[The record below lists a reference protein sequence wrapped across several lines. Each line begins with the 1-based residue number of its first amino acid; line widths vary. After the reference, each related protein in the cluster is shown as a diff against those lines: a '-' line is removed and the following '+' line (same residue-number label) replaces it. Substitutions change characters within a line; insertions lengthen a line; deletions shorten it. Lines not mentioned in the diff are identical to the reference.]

1 MLLTT
6 FERNVERRNITW
18 GAEILNGREY
28 ASMNLVIPE
37 DEQDILNPE
46 NNNIDLYIKASYNP
60 VTRPV
65 LLRVK
70 CGDINIPFNL
80 TSFFFDVSDDKEIK
94 ACQLPILNMGGNFMI
109 RLIKS
114 EYESTN
120 GSVFGSLFPV
130 KFASEISSYSEE
142 KGMFGDIF
150 PVQFSEPDPVVTYKA
165 IIFGGGEMDIVTDES
180 HDQEAQ
186 LLSLCAPGNLYR
198 FPISGIDAF
207 KYVNSVPSLTD
218 LGINIIEQF
227 ESDGKS
233 VSAASFDADSGNIF
247 VEFTVHEQS
256 ESIENTVSQSKDSY
270 EFDDADLLN
279 IAETLVGINQ
289 PTPNISALMELADL
303 QRTVATLKLQIESGG
318 LGGDTA
324 IPEPYIQS
332 LFPNQ

>member
-1 MLLTT
+1 MKDILFDIQERDMLLTT
-6 FERNVERRNITW
+6 LKNNVVRRNVSW
-18 GAEILNGREY
+18 GSETHDGKEY
-28 ASMNLVIPE
+28 AVMQLTIPE
-37 DEQDILNPE
+37 DEQDTIDVE
-46 NNNIDLYIKASYNP
+46 SGIVDLYIKASYNP
-60 VTRPV
+60 TTKPI
-65 LLRVK
+65 LLK
-70 CGDINIPFNL
+70 IECGDTEML
-80 TSFFFDVSDDKEIK
+80 YDVTSFFFDVVDDKEIN
-94 ACQLPILNMGGNFMI
+94 ACQLPILNTSGEYMI
-109 RLIKS
+109 RIGK
-114 EYESTN
+114 YEPTSTN
-120 GSVFGSLFPV
+120 GSTFGSLFPIR
-130 KFASEISSYSEE
+130 FSDGISLQS
-142 KGMFGDIF
+142 D
-150 PVQFSEPDPVVTYKA
+150 EPIYKA
-165 IIFGGGEMDIVTDES
+165 IIFGGGEMDIVTEES

-218 LGINIIEQF
+218 LGPNIVEQF
-227 ESDGKS
+227 EADGKS
-233 VSAASFDADSGNIF
+233 ISAASFDADSGNIF

-256 ESIENTVSQSKDSY
+256 ESIENTVSQSEDSY
-270 EFDDADLLN
+270 KFDDADLLN